1 MSKILEVKNLKKS
14 YGAVKAVDDI
24 SFFMEEGQLFA
35 FLGPNGAGKSTTIDI
50 ICTLLKPDQGEVL
63 VNGHRLGQND
73 DAIRSSIGVVF
84 QDGFLDSFLTVAE
97 NIKTRGRFYGLTKEE
112 LESAFRRVVE
122 ATGVGDF
129 VNRHYRHLSGGQRR
143 RSDIA
148 RALIHTPKILFLDE
162 PTTGLDPQTR
172 LKVWE
177 TIITMQKETGMSV
190 FLTTHYMEEAAEA
203 DYVVIIDKGKI
214 AAKGTPLDL
223 KKEYAHDTLRLVF
236 EDLDKLKEALDALKV
251 SYEVLHQEILVK
263 LDTTMDALA
272 ILDVSKPY
280 IKGFEV
286 LNGTLDDAFIT
297 VTGREMRG

>member
-1 MSKILEVKNLKKS
+1 MNKILEVKNLKKN

-50 ICTLLKPDQGEVL
+50 ICTLLKPDHGEVL
-63 VNGHRLGQND
+63 VNGHRLGNED

-112 LESAFRRVVE
+112 LDLAFRRVVD

-129 VNRHYRHLSGGQRR
+129 VNRQYRHLSGGQRR

-172 LKVWE
+172 MKVWE
-177 TIITMQKETGMSV
+177 TIIKMQKETGMSV

-223 KKEYAHDTLRLVF
+223 KKEFAHDTLRLVF
-236 EDLDKLKEALDALKV
+236 EDINKLRNALDKIKV
-251 SYEVLHQEILVK
+251 DYEVRHQEILVK
-263 LDTTMDALA
+263 LNTTMDALA
-272 ILDVSKPY
+272 LLDVAKPF

-297 VTGREMRG
+297 VTGREMRE

>member
-1 MSKILEVKNLKKS
+1 VNKILEVKNLKKS

-50 ICTLLKPDQGEVL
+50 ICTLLKADQGEII
-63 VNGHRLGQND
+63 VNGHRIGQDD

-84 QDGFLDSFLTVAE
+84 QEGFLDAFLTVAE
-97 NIKTRGRFYGLTKEE
+97 NIKTRGRFYGLTKDE
-112 LESAFRRVVE
+112 LERAFARVVE
-122 ATGVGDF
+122 ATGVGEF
-129 VNRHYRHLSGGQRR
+129 VNRQYRNLSGGQRR

-172 LKVWE
+172 MKVWE

-236 EDLDKLKEALDALKV
+236 DDLEKLKEALDGRNVA
-251 SYEVLHQEILVK
+251 YEVRHQEILIK
-263 LDTTMDALA
+263 LETTMDSLAL
-272 ILDVSKPY
+272 LDISRPY

-297 VTGREMRG
+297 VTGREMRE